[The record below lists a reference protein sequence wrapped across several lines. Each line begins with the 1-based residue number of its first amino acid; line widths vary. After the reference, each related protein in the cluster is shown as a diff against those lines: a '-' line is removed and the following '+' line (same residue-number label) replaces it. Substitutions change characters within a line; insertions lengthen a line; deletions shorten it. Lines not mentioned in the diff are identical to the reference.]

1 MMTLDEVIEN
11 LSVKQSLKDLGHRPD
26 PDEIAD
32 ALYYLREYQEHMKW
46 HAYEEHCLDNEKKT
60 LQEKKA
66 EFDEVLTDYVALRQW
81 WTEQQENPPLSWE
94 QLKTMEGKPVWLEWS
109 SDGAWVLIAN
119 KVDNDL
125 EYFRYCDDRIFV
137 LTRDDYEPDKWQAYR
152 KERG

>member
-81 WTEQQENPPLSWE
+81 WTEQQENPPLTWDE
-94 QLKTMEGKPVWLEWS
+94 LKGMVGKPVWMEC
-109 SDGAWVLIAN
+109 
-119 KVDNDL
+119 
-125 EYFRYCDDRIFV
+125 EYFFCPQWVILTDVYDYKAMFIGDRIADSELKDEMGDV
-137 LTRDDYEPDKWQAYR
+137 WQAYR